1 MNLFAE
7 LNRGDGYSPAARKAL
22 PPMPH
27 NHLPL
32 LMELSSCPGPPGGEQ
47 QLARLLQSQMEDFC
61 DIRYDGLGSLLAE
74 KPGLLER
81 PRLLLCAHMDE
92 IGFMVQSIT
101 DQGLLRLQPLGT
113 WNSDALAATRLVIHT
128 ADGDIPGVI
137 PAIPPHFNRDGSN
150 PSKTDEILADV
161 GVCSRLEAQEA
172 GVMLGDLVT
181 PAPHFEVFGLK
192 VVANK
197 AWDDRAGCAAM
208 VLAMHH
214 LLKVNHTA
222 TVIAAGTVQEE
233 VGARGA
239 MTAVEVAKPD
249 LAIVLEGAPA
259 DDLPGLAKDE
269 PQGALGRGCQIRLY
283 DPTTIVNRRFW
294 QWARDLA
301 VTRGIPHQLAVRQSG
316 ATDARPIHV
325 ARGGIPTL
333 VLSTPVRYIHA
344 STGLLHL
351 DDFDATVALLK
362 TILEALDLKVFK
374 HLTGFEQL

>member
-1 MNLFAE
+1 MSRA
-7 LNRGDGYSPAARKAL
+7 
-22 PPMPH
+22 
-27 NHLPL
+27 HLPL

-47 QLARLLQSQMEDFC
+47 QVARLIQSQLEDFC

-74 KPGLLER
+74 KPGRLER

-101 DQGLLRLQPLGT
+101 DKGFLRLQPLGS
-113 WNSDALAATRLVIHT
+113 WNTLALAASRLVIHT
-128 ADGDIPGVI
+128 GKGDVPGVI
-137 PAIPPHFNRDGSN
+137 PAIPPHFKKQAESQRD
-150 PSKTDEILADV
+150 TDEILADL
-161 GVCSRLEAQEA
+161 GVFSRQEVQEV

-181 PAPHFEVFGLK
+181 PAPRFDIFGLK

-208 VLAMHH
+208 VLAMQH
-214 LLKVNHTA
+214 LDKKVHSA

-233 VGARGA
+233 VGGRGA
-239 MTAVEVAKPD
+239 TTAVEVAKPD

-283 DPTTIVNRRFW
+283 DPTTIVNRKLW

-301 VTRGIPHQLAVRQSG
+301 AGHNIPHQLAVRQSG
-316 ATDARPIHV
+316 STDARPIHV
-325 ARGGIPTL
+325 AHGGIPTL
-333 VLSTPVRYIHA
+333 VLATPVRYIH
-344 STGLLHL
+344 SPVGLLHL
-351 DDFDATVALLK
+351 DDFEATVALLK
-362 TILEALDLKVFK
+362 IIVETLDLKTFEY
-374 HLTGFEQL
+374 LTSYKKS